1 MPNPPASPA
10 RPVSEPVRVIHEMRD
25 VLAHGEHMGGPD
37 LAAALEPRLNR
48 LVVELAPFIPP
59 VRSKLFGLRGWL
71 GVLRRPGALQ
81 HYGGTGYV
89 RSFLL
94 ADCEILEC
102 YLAGPPDGEKPLPDP
117 DPLEQ

>member
-25 VLAHGEHMGGPD
+25 VLAHGAHMGGPD

-48 LVVELAPFIPP
+48 LAVELAPFIPP

-81 HYGGTGYV
+81 HYGETGYV

-117 DPLEQ
+117 NPLEQ